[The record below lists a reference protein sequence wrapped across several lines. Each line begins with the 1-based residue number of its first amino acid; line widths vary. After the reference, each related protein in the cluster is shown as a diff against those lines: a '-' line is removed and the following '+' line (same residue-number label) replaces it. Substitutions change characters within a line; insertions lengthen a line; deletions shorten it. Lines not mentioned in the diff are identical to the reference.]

1 LSDSEGVYEYESDP
15 GAEGKLLMN
24 SIAAT
29 AVRKKQRVEE
39 WK

>member
-24 SIAAT
+24 SIAAA